1 MFRKSE
7 DFLQE
12 NIFSSNNS
20 FLTGKSLKQYS
31 DKISWHNQFRKEVT
45 LRIDESIFS
54 RLYSTSTGTPN
65 SSIRVIFAMMILK
78 EAEGL
83 SDEKLFENSRYNL
96 LTRSALGLMNIDDSL
111 PTESTYY
118 LFRKKVNDYA
128 KSENINLFDL
138 AFSAITKAQSL
149 EFDVSGK
156 RIRMDSKLL
165 GSNISYLSRYELIH
179 ETLSLFYKQVKY
191 SKKIDTK
198 TKEQLDSILQFKGNK
213 IVYSSTHNEI
223 KSKIE
228 ELGILIYNIL
238 PLFSKSKDVRYQTL
252 QRVFAE
258 QYQVDDSQ
266 IVLPRKKET
275 ISAKSVQSPHDTDC
289 DYRNKDGNK
298 VKGYSINITESC
310 DDKGLNLIGSV
321 DLRKASTSDVDF
333 LQDDIKKA
341 EEIFRDKPKNL
352 HADGAYHSSGNQE
365 FCKDNKIDLH
375 LHAIQGKKG
384 RYELYLSED
393 NKLVVLDKTTN
404 EHIEAT
410 SIKSKTDKNKWRI
423 KTDKGYRY
431 FTAKDIETSRI
442 RKKIEVT
449 PIEVL
454 QKRNNVEA
462 TIFQLAYHYSNA
474 KSRYRGIIKHQMWA
488 DVRSLWVNFVR
499 LLKFIENT
507 TTTVGIHLQKFAFLV
522 KSELYFMLKNLCVPY
537 KLLFSK
543 NGWQTLSF
551 AKQTQI
557 YI

>member
-7 DFLQE
+7 RTFQE
-12 NIFSSNNS
+12 NMFSSNNS
-20 FLTGKSLKQYS
+20 FLRGKSLNQYS
-31 DKISWHNQFRKEVT
+31 DTLAWQNQFRKQVT
-45 LRIDESIFS
+45 LRIDETIFAP
-54 RLYSTSTGTPN
+54 LYSSSKGTPN
-65 SSIRVIFAMMILK
+65 SSIRVMFSMMILK

-96 LTRSALGLMNIDDSL
+96 LTRSALGLLNIDDDL

-128 KSENINLFDL
+128 KSKNINLFDL
-138 AFSAITKAQSL
+138 AFSAITKEQSL

-165 GSNISYLSRYELIH
+165 GSNIAYLSRYELIH

-191 SKKIDTK
+191 SKKIDRK
-198 TKEQLDSILQFKGNK
+198 TKERLDSLLEFKGNK

-238 PLFSKSKDVRYQTL
+238 ALFSKSQDVSYQTL
-252 QRVFAE
+252 RRVFEE
-258 QYQVDDSQ
+258 QYQVYDSQ
-266 IVLPRKKET
+266 IVIPRKKED

-289 DYRNKDGNK
+289 DYRNKDGKK

-310 DDKGLNLIGSV
+310 DDDKGLNLIGSV
-321 DLRKASTSDVDF
+321 DLREASTSDVNF
-333 LQDDIKKA
+333 LQDDIKRV
-341 EEIFRDKPKNL
+341 EEVFRDKTEIL
-352 HADGAYHSSGNQE
+352 HADGAYHSPGNQK

-384 RYELYLSED
+384 RYELNLLEN
-393 NKLVVLDKTTN
+393 NKLTVLDTTTN
-404 EHIEAT
+404 QQIEAIE
-410 SIKSKTDKNKWRI
+410 IKSKTDTNKWRI
-423 KTDKGYRY
+423 RTDKGYRY

-442 RKKIEVT
+442 RKKIEET
-449 PIEVL
+449 PIEIL

-499 LLKFIENT
+499 LLKFIGKT
-507 TTTVGIHLQKFAFLV
+507 TPKLSFLV
-522 KSELYFMLKNLCVPY
+522 KSALYFMLKKIFY
-537 KLLFSK
+537 STKFFFQKMKWKHHLLK
-543 NGWQTLSF
+543 NIPQYT
-551 AKQTQI
+551 TI
-557 YI
+557 ENY

>member
-7 DFLQE
+7 KNFQE
-12 NIFSSNNS
+12 NMFSSNNS
-20 FLTGKSLKQYS
+20 FLRGKSLNQYS
-31 DKISWHNQFRKEVT
+31 DATAWHNQFRKEVT
-45 LRIDESIFS
+45 LRIDETIFA
-54 RLYSTSTGTPN
+54 RLYSSSKGTPN
-65 SSIRVIFAMMILK
+65 SSIRVMFSMMILK

-96 LTRSALGLMNIDDSL
+96 LTRSALGLLNIDDAL

-118 LFRKKVNDYA
+118 LFRKKVNDYVER
-128 KSENINLFDL
+128 KNINLFDL
-138 AFSAITKAQSL
+138 AFSAITKEQSL

-156 RIRMDSKLL
+156 RVRMDSKLL
-165 GSNISYLSRYELIH
+165 GSNIAYLSRYELIH

-198 TKEQLDSILQFKGNK
+198 TKERLDSILEFKGNK
-213 IVYSSTHNEI
+213 IVYSSTDNEI

-228 ELGILIYNIL
+228 ELGMLIYKIL
-238 PLFSKSKDVRYQTL
+238 PLFSNSKDVSYQTL
-252 QRVFAE
+252 CRVFAE

-266 IVLPRKKET
+266 IVVPRKKEE

-310 DDKGLNLIGSV
+310 DDDKGLNLIGSV
-321 DLRKASTSDVDF
+321 DLREASTSDVDF
-333 LQDDIKKA
+333 LQDDIKRV
-341 EEIFRDKPKNL
+341 EEVFRDKTEIL
-352 HADGAYHSSGNQE
+352 HADGAYHSPDNQK
-365 FCKDNKIDLH
+365 FCNDNNIDLH

-384 RYELYLSED
+384 RYELNLSEN
-393 NKLVVLDKTTN
+393 NKLTVLDKTTN
-404 EHIEAT
+404 QQIEAT
-410 SIKSKTDKNKWRI
+410 EIKSKTNTNKWRI
-423 KTDKGYRY
+423 RTAKGYRY

-442 RKKIEVT
+442 RKKIEET
-449 PIEVL
+449 PIEIL

-507 TTTVGIHLQKFAFLV
+507 TPSVGMHLQKLAFLV
-522 KSELYFMLKNLCVPY
+522 KSALYFMLKKIFMPY
-537 KLLFSK
+537 RVLFSK
-543 NGWQTLSF
+543 N
-551 AKQTQI
+551 
-557 YI
+557 